1 MGVVLRVEDLAFPE
15 DSNSNLCVTLDDM
28 HRKEGKPMIGL
39 LADFSSYFSDPG
51 FGGIGLSGP
60 IGLGDGGG
68 DGVGLSGG
76 VGLGYDAGSG
86 FSVGLDYG
94 VGLFA

>member
-1 MGVVLRVEDLAFPE
+1 
-15 DSNSNLCVTLDDM
+15 M

-39 LADFSSYFSDPG
+39 LADFGAYFSDPG

-68 DGVGLSGG
+68 GDVGLGGGVGLS
-76 VGLGYDAGSG
+76 YDAGSG
-86 FSVGLDYG
+86 FLVGLDIG